1 MRLVFFGVGHWHA
14 DMHAHAAQVAGADIV
29 GAWDGDPDRAAL
41 FAARFGGLAT
51 RSVDAALALKPDLA
65 IVMGRPGEMAE
76 LARRF
81 ILEGVPMLI
90 EKPVGVS
97 GTALKPVAE
106 LAAAHGAF
114 ASVALAHR
122 FSPLLQEVAA
132 LREADRLGPV
142 SHSHFRLINGPPQR
156 YVDDG
161 VAWVLDPAVSGGGAL
176 RNLGIHGVNAFLNL
190 CGEQAV
196 EVEHVSFG
204 RQLHGTSAEDYALVV
219 LRAADGGIGIV
230 EAGYTYASMTQGLFE
245 WRVSARN
252 ASLADRDG
260 RLNVTTLDDGG
271 MRDMAAT
278 PVARRYDD
286 MMADTID
293 RLKGGLKPAV
303 TLGDLWRAMDV
314 IDRCYAMAGNRGD

>member
-14 DMHAHAAQVAGADIV
+14 EMHAHAAQAAGAEIV
-29 GAWDGDPDRAAL
+29 GAWDGDPARAIA
-41 FAARFGGLAT
+41 FSARFGGQAAHGIE
-51 RSVDAALALKPDLA
+51 AALALKPDLA
-65 IVMGRPGEMAE
+65 VVMGRPGEMAE

-97 GTALKPVAE
+97 GTVLKPVAE

-114 ASVALAHR
+114 VSVALAHR
-122 FSPLLQEVAA
+122 FSPVLREVAA
-132 LREADRLGPV
+132 LREADRLGPI

-156 YVDDG
+156 YLDDG

-196 EVEHVSFG
+196 EVEHVAFG
-204 RQLHGTSAEDYALVV
+204 RQLHGTPAEDYALVV
-219 LRAADGGIGIV
+219 LRATDGSIGTV
-230 EAGYTYASMTQGLFE
+230 EAGYTHASMTQGLFE
-245 WRVSARN
+245 WRVNARN

-260 RLNVTTLDDGG
+260 RLYVATLDDGG
-271 MRDMAAT
+271 LRELAAT

-293 RLKGGLKPAV
+293 RLKGGLAPAV
-303 TLGDLWRAMDV
+303 TLGDLWRAMDI
-314 IDRCYAMAGNRGD
+314 IDRCYAMAGNRGE